1 MLCAFET
8 EETPPI
14 LFGGRLSRV
23 ILRVNYSCRSLL
35 LCFVA
40 GLLFSYFMKGRKGD
54 DGYIWSIYGGNE
66 LKLMPLGN
74 RIVYFV
80 HRKRGQ
86 VRPLSALDRD
96 ERSLLMPP
104 PSVADVWKKF
114 SIQILGYADHTKGY
128 YHSRV
133 NASFHDMLVVEKGV
147 LAAKFGGKRVKLV
160 RGDALVIPRGN
171 LCDNF
176 VNNTNTS
183 VWWFHFA
190 DIPYW
195 SDGLGS
201 EVAVKTIESFG
212 TLSALMRAFLEE
224 AFSPSA
230 DNAVLENIASSVVA
244 VLRREFSPVR
254 SGDSAKAAVALLLK
268 KIAENPCADW
278 DIAVQSRRLSMS
290 PRTLDN
296 YCARNF
302 SRTFGRYLRDC
313 RMDEALKLIR
323 AGAKNSEIAKTV
335 GYADAYSFSK
345 AVKAH
350 FGKSPR
356 ELKRDFCGR

>member
-1 MLCAFET
+1 
-8 EETPPI
+8 
-14 LFGGRLSRV
+14 
-23 ILRVNYSCRSLL
+23 
-35 LCFVA
+35 
-40 GLLFSYFMKGRKGD
+40 MKGRKGD

-147 LAAKFGGKRVKLV
+147 LDAKFVGRRVRLV

-195 SDGLGS
+195 SDRLGS

-254 SGDSAKAAVALLLK
+254 SGDSAKAAVARLLK

-278 DIAVQSRRLSMS
+278 DIAAQARRLSMS